1 MCSPTRNTDV
11 GYCCPSWVSVGKMG
25 GHTSGVA
32 AAMFA
37 ARALMLAAPVG
48 RQVVFHADYAVFVV
62 MMGNDRY
69 YQHNHADEEQKVC
82 NVPFRFHP
90 SLFDW
95 SQR

>member
-1 MCSPTRNTDV
+1 
-11 GYCCPSWVSVGKMG
+11 MG
-25 GHTSGVA
+25 GHASGVA

-62 MMGNDRY
+62 MMRNDRY
-69 YQHNHADEEQKVC
+69 YQHNHADEEQEIC
-82 NVPFRFHP
+82 DVPFRFHS

-95 SQR
+95 PQR

>member
-1 MCSPTRNTDV
+1 LEE
-11 GYCCPSWVSVGKMG
+11 MG
-25 GHTSGVA
+25 GHASGVA

-37 ARALMLAAPVG
+37 ARTLMLAAPVG

>member
-1 MCSPTRNTDV
+1 
-11 GYCCPSWVSVGKMG
+11 MG
-25 GHTSGVA
+25 GHASGVA

-62 MMGNDRY
+62 MMRNDRY

-90 SLFDW
+90 SLLIGRKDR
-95 SQR
+95 S